1 MPSWS
6 KPVFSTMVN
15 EVGWEG
21 EDLAAGTLIVKWNR
35 GGKVSAYDGVPE
47 HVADQL
53 AKAPSVG
60 NMINNE
66 IKGQYSHRYV

>member
-6 KPVFSTMVN
+6 KPVFSKMVS

-21 EDLAAGTLIVKWNR
+21 EDPVSGTLYVTFAR
-35 GGKVSAYDGVPE
+35 GKKAAYSGVPE

-60 NMINNE
+60 SMMNQD
-66 IKGQYSHRYV
+66 IKGQYDFKYV